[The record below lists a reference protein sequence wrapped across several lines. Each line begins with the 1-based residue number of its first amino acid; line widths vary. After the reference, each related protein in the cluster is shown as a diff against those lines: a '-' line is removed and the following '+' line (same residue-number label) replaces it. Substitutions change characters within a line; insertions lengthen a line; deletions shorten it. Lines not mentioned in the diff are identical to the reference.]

1 MGESALIPIE
11 IKLRLLSNLNQIC
24 KAVKRINTDIWLRS
38 GNSLHQREK
47 PLWSSKTQEINY
59 QKK

>member
-1 MGESALIPIE
+1 MKS
-11 IKLRLLSNLNQIC
+11 IKRN
-24 KAVKRINTDIWLRS
+24 NTDIWLQS

-47 PLWSSKTQEINY
+47 PLQGSKTQEINY